1 MRIGAEQTE
10 AELLPI
16 MMHRIE
22 SVTFGL
28 LDTETIARMCV
39 CEVTSYETLRSDGRP
54 VKNGVLDPRMGL
66 DHQGT
71 CATCSQPSLECLGH
85 YGYIAMHPD
94 YPLYN
99 MVFKIPLLKLM
110 NVLCAGCGHLPITLD
125 AAEATV
131 RGLKGIGG
139 RLSAMHKACA
149 GTKECASCGDA
160 RVSVVTWQNFRLVRT
175 QTAPEAHTT
184 VITALQAYTMLSR
197 VRADECAL
205 LGFTGNHPRDLMN
218 TLVVVVPPC
227 ARPGV
232 LIDEY
237 RAEDDITVKYIDML
251 KTLHALTEAHENGHP
266 GHVLE
271 DLHAQLQM
279 HWSTL
284 QRNDT
289 GSSMTK
295 GGRPTKSIY
304 DRNTGKQ
311 GRMRVNIQGK
321 RVNNSARTVISGD
334 PNLQIDEV
342 GVPLSIASILTVN
355 EVVNDINLLKM
366 QALVDDERVN
376 FLHQNGR
383 IYDTSVK
390 RRSGQ
395 SIKLGIGDR
404 VERHLINGD
413 WVLFN
418 RQPTLHRQ
426 GLMAM
431 RTRILPEGSTFRMNL
446 AVTTGYN
453 ADFDG
458 DEMNLFLPLGIEALA
473 EAATL
478 MSAEKHVVS
487 AATSKPII
495 AIIQDC
501 LLMSNVMSD
510 DSVVFERA
518 AFFQLCCQLRHP
530 FDRIPPPAMLDPP
543 RWTGKQA
550 LSMCLPA
557 GFSLET
563 SECSIKDGHFVRGSY
578 NKKIL
583 GTSRGGIVHMLHLH
597 AGSASVSRFLDD
609 QQLIATEFAMQH
621 GASVGIGDMIVPR
634 ETIERLDAVIAQTR
648 TQITDLIA
656 RDDSASEELHPRI
669 EQRVNALLNAC
680 RDQAGHLAQQ
690 GLDARYNNML
700 RMIAS
705 GSKGS
710 AINIAQIAGCV
721 GQQNVDGAR
730 IAPQFDGRTLPHFK
744 RGDFSDIARGFISSS
759 YLTGLT
765 PAECFFHAKAGREGL
780 CDTALRTAE
789 SGYMQRRCIKSME
802 DIKVEFDGTVRDSD
816 GRVLQF
822 AYGEDNM
829 DAIRLERLALLP
841 YDAAL
846 FEWPD
851 VDAHEHAEALR
862 AELAAIRADV
872 PVIEALI
879 RAHGA
884 YATLPVDVL
893 HELREARS
901 KHATTL
907 RGTPSPASIAVMTN
921 ELVERIERVPGG
933 MSTVLR
939 YHLRTRLASKVLCEE
954 GISIEALGFAL
965 KRIELTTIGAR
976 VHPGEAVGI
985 IAAQSLG
992 EPMTQST
999 LNTFHFTGV
1008 SAMRTTTQGLPRFRE
1023 ILGATEN
1030 PATPVIIAPLLRDA
1044 DVRRVQRRLDYMRV
1058 GDLVLNSTWVVEAA
1072 VVQAVIERATEMS
1085 VLGGDKK
1092 APLPPAPG
1100 ALGVHI
1106 ELDRLL
1112 LRNRAFVTDAGTAV
1126 DPVCYVAWRIE
1137 AMLDVFCVADDA
1149 NVARPHVYVFARP
1162 GTVLNASPALLE
1174 RAVLGIALHGSE
1186 GVTDVRRQVRDRDG
1200 DEVVLEMLGASI
1212 LRVMGEVG
1220 VDGTRVTSNHVREVW
1235 RTLGV
1240 EAARATLVVEM
1251 KATIE
1256 GGGSGI
1262 DVRHIMLVAELM
1274 TLGGEVAAVSR
1285 YGTNRCGRG
1294 PITRASF
1301 EQTVEVFAD
1310 AAMRNSVDMIGG
1322 VSDRI
1327 FLGQRTRMGT
1337 GSIEC
1342 MLDTR
1347 LFEQL
1352 MVNADDDDDEAVFS
1366 EAMDRRS
1373 YDPFDSL
1380 GGLLC
1385 DPFERGRTP
1394 QWSPEPAAQDYSYS
1408 PSAPA
1413 GFPGHYSPTVG
1424 GYSPGRFSPT
1434 SPIYSP
1440 TSPEYN
1446 PTSPEYNI
1454 QASPWSP
1461 TSPTYVPDAEDDDME
1476 YEPEVMIR
1484 SGDPFAA

>member
-1 MRIGAEQTE
+1 
-10 AELLPI
+10 

-28 LDTETIARMCV
+28 LDTETISRMCV

-71 CATCSQPSLECLGH
+71 CATCNQPSLECLGH
-85 YGYIAMHPD
+85 YGYITMHPN

-99 MVFKIPLLKLM
+99 MMFKIPLLKLM
-110 NVLCAGCGHLPITLD
+110 NVLCAGCGHLPIAVD
-125 AAEATV
+125 VAETTV

-139 RLSAMHKACA
+139 RLSAMHKACT
-149 GTKECASCGDA
+149 GIKECASCGDT
-160 RVSVVTWQNFRLVRT
+160 RVSVVTWQNFRLVRA
-175 QTAPEAHTT
+175 QTVPDVQTS

-205 LGFTGNHPRDLMN
+205 LGFSGNHPRDLMN

-237 RAEDDITVKYIDML
+237 RAEDDITVKYIDMV

-342 GVPLSIASILTVN
+342 GIPMSIASILTVN

-458 DEMNLFLPLGIEALA
+458 DEMNCFLPLGIEALA

-501 LLMSNVMSD
+501 LLMSNVMSEEA
-510 DSVVFERA
+510 VVFERA
-518 AFFQLCCQLRHP
+518 AFFQLCCQLRSP
-530 FDRIPPPAMLDPP
+530 FERIPPPALLDPP

-557 GFSLET
+557 GFSLDT
-563 SECSIKDGHFVRGSY
+563 PDCCIKDGHFVRGSY

-648 TQITDLIA
+648 AQITDLIA

-690 GLDARYNNML
+690 GLDARSNNML
-700 RMIAS
+700 KMIAS

-730 IAPQFDGRTLPHFK
+730 IAPQFDGRTLPHFT

-759 YLTGLT
+759 YLTGLA

-829 DAIRLERLALLP
+829 DAIRLERIALVP
-841 YDAAL
+841 YEVSL

-851 VDAHEHAEALR
+851 VDAHAHAEALR
-862 AELAAIRADV
+862 AEQVAIRADAPAV
-872 PVIEALI
+872 EALI

-884 YATLPVDVL
+884 YAMLPVDVL
-893 HELREARS
+893 HELRAARS
-901 KHATTL
+901 KHGGD
-907 RGTPSPASIAVMTN
+907 RSRTPPPASIAVMTN

-933 MSTVLR
+933 MSVVLR
-939 YHLRTRLASKVLCEE
+939 YHLRTRLASKVLCAE

-965 KRIELTTIGAR
+965 KRIELATIGAR

-1030 PATPVIIAPLLRDA
+1030 PATPIIIAPLLRDA

-1072 VVQAVIERATEMS
+1072 VVQTVIERATETTTI
-1085 VLGGDKK
+1085 DKK
-1092 APLPPAPG
+1092 SPLPPAPG

-1137 AMLDVFCVADDA
+1137 TMLDVFCVADDA

-1200 DEVVLEMLGASI
+1200 EVVLEMLGASI

-1240 EAARATLVVEM
+1240 EAARATLVTEM

-1310 AAMRNSVDMIGG
+1310 AAMRNSVDLIGG

-1337 GSIEC
+1337 GSVEC

-1352 MVNADDDDDEAVFS
+1352 MVNADDDDDDAVFS

-1373 YDPFDSL
+1373 YDPFEEL
-1380 GGLLC
+1380 GGLLS

-1394 QWSPEPAAQDYSYS
+1394 QWSPGPDAEYSYS
-1408 PSAPA
+1408 PAAPA
-1413 GFPGHYSPTVG
+1413 GFPGNYGNYSPVAG
-1424 GYSPGRFSPT
+1424 GYSPGEFSPT
-1434 SPIYSP
+1434 SPRYSP

-1446 PTSPEYNI
+1446 AE
-1454 QASPWSP
+1454 SPWSP
-1461 TSPTYVPDAEDDDME
+1461 TSPTYVPDAEDDEEDDANL
-1476 YEPEVMIR
+1476 YEPAVPMGMLR
-1484 SGDPFAA
+1484 SDDPFAV

>member
-1 MRIGAEQTE
+1 
-10 AELLPI
+10 
-16 MMHRIE
+16 MHRIE

-28 LDTETIARMCV
+28 LDTDAIARMSV
-39 CEVTSYETLRSDGRP
+39 CEVTSCETLRSDGRP

-71 CATCSQPSLECLGH
+71 CATCNQPSLECLGH
-85 YGYIAMHPD
+85 YGHITMHPD

-99 MVFKIPLLKLM
+99 MMFKVPLLKLM
-110 NVLCAGCGHLPITLD
+110 NVLCARCGHLPVTLD
-125 AAEATV
+125 AAETIV

-139 RLSAMHKACA
+139 RLSAMHKACT
-149 GTKECASCGDA
+149 GVKECASCGDT
-160 RVSVVTWQNFRLVRT
+160 RMSVVTWQNFRMVRT
-175 QTAPEAHTT
+175 QTAPDSHTT
-184 VITALQAYTMLSR
+184 VITSLQAYKTLSH
-197 VRADECAL
+197 VRDDECAL

-251 KTLHALTEAHENGHP
+251 KTLHALTDAHENGHP

-271 DLHAQLQM
+271 ELHAQLQM

-342 GVPLSIASILTVN
+342 GIPMSIASILTVN
-355 EVVNDINLLKM
+355 EAVNDINLLKM
-366 QALVDDERVN
+366 QALVDSDRVN
-376 FLHQNGR
+376 FLHSNGR
-383 IYDTSVK
+383 IYDASVK

-395 SIKLGIGDR
+395 SIKLGVGDR

-458 DEMNLFLPLGIEALA
+458 DEMNCFLPLGIEALA

-478 MSAEKHVVS
+478 MSARKHVVS

-501 LLMSNVMSD
+501 LLISNVMSD
-510 DSVVFERA
+510 DSVVLERD
-518 AFFQLCCQLRHP
+518 AFYQLCCQLSRP
-530 FDRIPPPAMLDPP
+530 LDCIPPPAMLDPP

-550 LSMCLPA
+550 LSMCLPR
-557 GFSLET
+557 GLSLDT
-563 SECSIKDGHFVRGSY
+563 PECCIEDGQFVRGSY
-578 NKKIL
+578 SKKIL

-597 AGSASVSRFLDD
+597 AGSASVSQFLDD
-609 QQLIATEFAMQH
+609 QQQIATEFAMQH

-634 ETIERLDAVIAQTR
+634 ETTERLDAVIAQTR
-648 TQITDLIA
+648 AQIAELIA
-656 RDDSASEELHPRI
+656 RDDSASDELHPRI

-690 GLDARYNNML
+690 GLDARHNNML
-700 RMIAS
+700 KMISS

-730 IAPQFDGRTLPHFK
+730 IAPQFHGRTLPHFK
-744 RGDFSDIARGFISSS
+744 RGDFSDKARGFISSS
-759 YLTGLT
+759 YLTGLS

-829 DAIRLERLALLP
+829 DAIRLERLALMP
-841 YDAAL
+841 YDAAV
-846 FEWPD
+846 FEWANIDGHAHAD
-851 VDAHEHAEALR
+851 VLLAEQ
-862 AELAAIRADV
+862 AAIRDDA
-872 PVIEALI
+872 PVVEALI
-879 RAHGA
+879 AAHGA
-884 YATLPVDVL
+884 YAMLPVDVL
-893 HELREARS
+893 HELREAVS
-901 KHATTL
+901 KHPL
-907 RGTPSPASIAVMTN
+907 RTGASSCSPASIAAMVA
-921 ELVERIERVPGG
+921 ELVARIERVPGG
-933 MSTVLR
+933 VSTVVR
-939 YHLRTRLASKVLCEE
+939 YHLRTRLASKVLCRDN
-954 GISIEALGFAL
+954 GISVEALGFAL
-965 KRIELTTIGAR
+965 KRIELITVGAR

-1030 PATPVIIAPLLRDA
+1030 PQTPIIIAPLLRDA
-1044 DVRRVQRRLDYMRV
+1044 DVRRVQRRLDHMRV
-1058 GDLVLNSTWVVEAA
+1058 GDLVLNSTWIVDADVVRD
-1072 VVQAVIERATEMS
+1072 VIARATELT
-1085 VLGGDKK
+1085 VLDK
-1092 APLPPAPG
+1092 ACAPPAHG

-1112 LRNRAFVTDAGTAV
+1112 LRSRAFVTDGGTAS

-1149 NVARPHVYVFARP
+1149 NALRPHVYVFARP
-1162 GTVLNASPALLE
+1162 GALLNASPALLE
-1174 RAVLGIALHGSE
+1174 RAVLNITLHGSE
-1186 GVTDVRRQVRDRDG
+1186 GVTDVRRQTRDRET
-1200 DEVVLEMLGASI
+1200 DEIVLEMLGASI

-1220 VDGTRVTSNHVREVW
+1220 VDGTRVTSNHVREIW
-1235 RTLGV
+1235 RTLGI
-1240 EAARATLVVEM
+1240 EAARATLVTEM

-1274 TLGGEVAAVSR
+1274 TLGGDVAAVSR

-1310 AAMRNSVDMIGG
+1310 AAMRNSVDLLGG

-1337 GSIEC
+1337 GSVEC
-1342 MLDTR
+1342 LLNTS

-1352 MVNADDDDDEAVFS
+1352 MVDADDDDDEAVFRDV
-1366 EAMDRRS
+1366 MDRRS
-1373 YDPFDSL
+1373 YDPFDEL
-1380 GGLLC
+1380 GGLLS

-1394 QWSPEPAAQDYSYS
+1394 QWSPGPEQNYSYS
-1408 PSAPA
+1408 PAAPV
-1413 GFPGHYSPTVG
+1413 GCPGY
-1424 GYSPGRFSPT
+1424 
-1434 SPIYSP
+1434 YSP
-1440 TSPEYN
+1440 TSPAY
-1446 PTSPEYNI
+1446 
-1454 QASPWSP
+1454 SP
-1461 TSPTYVPDAEDDDME
+1461 TSPAYSPTSPAYVPDDEDDDDADM
-1476 YEPEVMIR
+1476 YEPAVPMGMLR
-1484 SGDPFAA
+1484 SDDPFG